1 MESNGKLNGMNE
13 QDPSLYTQS
22 KGGQADS
29 TEDDTSESGSETDLR
44 LASKK
49 SYYDFQIES
58 NVLIYI
64 KNYKRLTE
72 IF

>member
-1 MESNGKLNGMNE
+1 LESNGKLNVMKE

-44 LASKK
+44 LANQACS
-49 SYYDFQIES
+49 Q
-58 NVLIYI
+58 LISQ
-64 KNYKRLTE
+64 LTLVPE
-72 IF
+72 KF

>member
-49 SYYDFQIES
+49 SYYGFSDWSI
-58 NVLIYI
+58 VLIYLKI
-64 KNYKRLTE
+64 IRG
-72 IF
+72 

>member
-49 SYYDFQIES
+49 SYYDF
-58 NVLIYI
+58 LD
-64 KNYKRLTE
+64 
-72 IF
+72 